1 MEQGF
6 HGRWLSSFEVVNCDF
21 LYIAITINDQI
32 FLIPLQHWEGT
43 SIRTL
48 ERVTMSTMANVDKT
62 GVPKG
67 HRECVL
73 VECHGTVEEEV
84 EQSALNFEVRGG
96 NLSAGRMSLGR

>member
-1 MEQGF
+1 
-6 HGRWLSSFEVVNCDF
+6 
-21 LYIAITINDQI
+21 
-32 FLIPLQHWEGT
+32 
-43 SIRTL
+43 
-48 ERVTMSTMANVDKT
+48 MSTMANVDKT

-96 NLSAGRMSLGR
+96 NLSAGRISLGR